1 MPPTFGLP
9 YSPECVE
16 GEFSELRLFT
26 ILGSSPGK
34 FQRSPI
40 WGTETGESH
49 ALGELDEGNSP
60 RQVRLTC

>member
-34 FQRSPI
+34 FQRPPI
-40 WGTETGESH
+40 WGTETGES
-49 ALGELDEGNSP
+49 P
-60 RQVRLTC
+60 RLRRTR